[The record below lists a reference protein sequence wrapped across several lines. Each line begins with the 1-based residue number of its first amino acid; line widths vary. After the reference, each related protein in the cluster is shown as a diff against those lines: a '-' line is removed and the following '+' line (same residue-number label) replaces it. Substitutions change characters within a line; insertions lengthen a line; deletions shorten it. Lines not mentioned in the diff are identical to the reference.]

1 VRPVNLIPLE
11 ERRGDATPLRKGP
24 LAYVVVALLAVALV
38 VVTVVVMTTNQ
49 ITEKQAQVASLEQRE
64 QQATARAQAL
74 QPYAEFAN
82 LAENRAVTVE
92 SLARS
97 RFDWERVLNELALVL
112 PSNVWLVSLNGTVAP
127 GVQSTSGVSVSSRA
141 TIAGPALEIAGCAT
155 SQDAVAGFLSALRD
169 IDGVTRVGLES
180 SARPESGASS
190 GGSEGGGQSGDTC
203 QTRDFIT
210 EFQIVAAFDEVTVA
224 PVATPPATPSTV
236 PPAGA
241 ATESADASQVADGQE
256 QEAQPSAGAQTEKS
270 EQAVNI
276 IPGVAK

>member
-24 LAYVVVALLAVALV
+24 LAYVVVALLVVALA

-49 ITEKQAQVASLEQRE
+49 VTEKQAQVAVLEQRE

-74 QPYAEFAN
+74 QPYAEFAT

-112 PSNVWLVSLNGTVAP
+112 PSNVWLVSLSGTVAP
-127 GVQSTSGVSVSSRA
+127 GVAADSGASIASRA
-141 TIAGPALEIAGCAT
+141 SVPGPALEIAGCAT

-190 GGSEGGGQSGDTC
+190 SSSGGEEGGQSC
-203 QTRDFIT
+203 LTRDFIT
-210 EFQIVAAFDEVTVA
+210 EFQIVAAFDEVTVSA
-224 PVATPPATPSTV
+224 VATPST
-236 PPAGA
+236 PAPAVAETEGA
-241 ATESADASQVADGQE
+241 DTSQVADGQE
-256 QEAQPSAGAQTEKS
+256 QEAQTSAGAQTEKA